1 VTVVRINFSHADYEN
16 TARIVEIVHRL
27 NKEGQTKL
35 ALLGDLKGPE
45 IRLGDYEGTKS
56 YKKGDIFK
64 IFVDNNATFGELD
77 QYCDYPYLV
86 EDLQIGHVIKIES

>member
-1 VTVVRINFSHADYEN
+1 M
-16 TARIVEIVHRL
+16 
-27 NKEGQTKL
+27 
-35 ALLGDLKGPE
+35 KGPE

-64 IFVDNNATFGELD
+64 IFVDQNAEFEALD

-86 EDLQIGHVIKIES
+86 QDLEIGHVIKIESGIFDALVKEK